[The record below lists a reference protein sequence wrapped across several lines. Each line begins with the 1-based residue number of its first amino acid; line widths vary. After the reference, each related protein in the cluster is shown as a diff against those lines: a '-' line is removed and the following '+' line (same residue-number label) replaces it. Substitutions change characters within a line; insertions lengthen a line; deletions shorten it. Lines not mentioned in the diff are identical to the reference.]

1 MNCSHCGCFVALLV
15 SCQVEIRFDADDE
28 VIRKT
33 TIELYV
39 QCHRERCRHSK
50 TVNLEIAE
58 EKLPFQIVLVEP

>member
-1 MNCSHCGCFVALLV
+1 MKCLHCGCFMVLLV

-33 TIELYV
+33 TIELYE
-39 QCHRERCRHSK
+39 QCPGEGCCHSK
-50 TVNLEIAE
+50 TVDLEIAE